1 MVTGAGNGRLGG
13 HLARCLAERGAR
25 VALHFSSSEAGARRE
40 MDEITAA
47 GGEAIAVQADLADPQ
62 GAADLVGKVRSE
74 WGGFSVLINSAAIFR
89 RLDLAATTVAE
100 WDAHFAL
107 NLRAPFLL
115 AQAMQADLPP
125 AATGKVIN
133 IGDWHTAN
141 PTHFPYGVAKAA
153 LSGLTR
159 SLAVAMAPRV
169 QVNELALG
177 AILAPAGGVERGDP
191 SEWHG
196 RHPDRI
202 AQLRLVKRLGHS
214 DEVGAAMLAL
224 IDNDYITGQ
233 TLNITG
239 GVDVW

>member
-1 MVTGAGNGRLGG
+1 MTGAGNGRLGS
-13 HLARCLAERGAR
+13 HLARRLAERGAR
-25 VALHFSSSEAGARRE
+25 VALHFASSEEGALRE
-40 MDEITAA
+40 VAAIEAA
-47 GGEAIAVQADLADPQ
+47 GGAAIAVQADLTDPD
-62 GAADLVGKVRSE
+62 GAAALAGRVRSR
-74 WGGFSVLINSAAIFR
+74 WGGFNVLINSAAIFR
-89 RLDLAATTVAE
+89 RLDLAATTAAE
-100 WDAHFAL
+100 RDAHFAL

-115 AQAMQADLPP
+115 ARIMQNDLPP
-125 AATGKVIN
+125 DAAGKVIN

-191 SEWHG
+191 SQWHG
-196 RHPDRI
+196 RHPEHI
-202 AQLRLVKRLGHS
+202 AQQRLVKRLGHS

-224 IDNDYITGQ
+224 IENDYITGQ